1 MSKSAIKKIF
11 NFDSKITPG
20 FRAYVTQLGKILTSF
35 THYIMP
41 LTLRGSTT
49 TRRVKGIA
57 SFRSLPDL
65 KFQLEFLLLYER
77 TPVNK

>member
-1 MSKSAIKKIF
+1 MIF
-11 NFDSKITPG
+11 NFDSKVTPSLP
-20 FRAYVTQLGKILTSF
+20 AYVTQLGEILTSF

-49 TRRVKGIA
+49 TRRVKGIIQ
-57 SFRSLPDL
+57 FRSFPDL